1 MGWAIMSAGM
11 LSAVAFYIVF
21 WKLGIER
28 VCGYDVYVDVTAT
41 IVLML
46 MFAGTY
52 TGMIAA
58 VIAGLLLSVALS
70 ITKKMRGYE
79 KLERTGYFTWKW
91 RYYPFEAAE

>member
-1 MGWAIMSAGM
+1 MGMAIISAGL

-28 VCGYDVYVDVTAT
+28 VCGYDVYVDVGAT
-41 IVLML
+41 VALMV

-58 VIAGLLLSVALS
+58 VIAGLVLSMALT
-70 ITKKMRGYE
+70 ITKKIRGYE
-79 KLERTGYFTWKW
+79 KLVRVGPFQWKW
-91 RYYPFEAAE
+91 KYYPFEAAE